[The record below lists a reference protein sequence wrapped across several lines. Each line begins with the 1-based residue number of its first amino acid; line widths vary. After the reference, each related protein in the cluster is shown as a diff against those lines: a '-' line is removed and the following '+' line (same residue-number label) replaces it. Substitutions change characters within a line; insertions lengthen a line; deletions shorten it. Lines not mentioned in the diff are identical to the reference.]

1 MLLKMLGQLALFSG
15 QEGGE
20 EGKETL
26 VGFPEGAGDQL
37 LVYSYLWFRACL
49 WASGFSVPG
58 ELSVFFQ
65 LL

>member
-1 MLLKMLGQLALFSG
+1 MLLKMLGRLALLSG
-15 QEGGE
+15 QGDGE
-20 EGKETL
+20 EAGKTL

-37 LVYSYLWFRACL
+37 LVYSDLWFRACL
-49 WASGFSVPG
+49 WPSGFSVPG